1 VQPLE
6 VSFKPGI
13 DGFHGRSGQT
23 FVPVPAKGTKA
34 MILHK
39 VEIPPDSNV
48 TKTLRFKSTE

>member
-1 VQPLE
+1 LE